1 MNGSF
6 ITVGRR
12 SEGGGGPTDKTLF
25 CLLFPKPVWSESLS
39 NIQERGDT
47 CFHKKGKS
55 RYNMKRVVVFL
66 AHLLASTSLLSFDMH
81 CFLSQD
87 SAPAVTEA
95 SGSGSWESLQTL

>member
-6 ITVGRR
+6 IIVGRC
-12 SEGGGGPTDKTLF
+12 SEGGGGLTDKILF
-25 CLLFPKPVWSESLS
+25 CFLFPKRERESLS
-39 NIQERGDT
+39 NIQERGDS

>member
-1 MNGSF
+1 MNGLF
-6 ITVGRR
+6 IIVDN
-12 SEGGGGPTDKTLF
+12 SEGGGGPTDETLF
-25 CLLFPKPVWSESLS
+25 RFLFPKPVWSESLR
-39 NIQERGDT
+39 NIRERGDT

-55 RYNMKRVVVFL
+55 RYNMKWVVVFL
-66 AHLLASTSLLSFDMH
+66 AHLLTSTSLLSFDMH